1 MGCRN
6 FLVPKKIN
14 KIAKYG
20 SQVIEEIPKRSIFAA
35 LGLVM
40 VILTSLFLPNKSTD
54 YQSKLLAEEIVIPI
68 ASRPLE
74 TADPIE
80 SLSWHS
86 ERVGNGDNLS
96 MIFQRAN
103 LSAKDVYQVT
113 SSPDGE
119 T

>member
-20 SQVIEEIPKRSIFAA
+20 SQVIEEIPKRSTFAA
-35 LGLVM
+35 LVLVM

-86 ERVGNGDNLS
+86 ERVGNGEEAIDRRTMERGLS
-96 MIFQRAN
+96 RRTI
-103 LSAKDVYQVT
+103 
-113 SSPDGE
+113 
-119 T
+119 